1 MLGGIANGTS
11 AGPVRSDPDG
21 KACLGKLRVFGRKLL
36 KNEDI
41 NILIADDEEMIRE
54 LIDITL
60 TKEGFTCHQAASSE
74 EGLEVLK
81 SHKLDMAL
89 LDIMM
94 PGRSGIELLKDIK
107 RTTPETSVLMITA
120 MNDMD
125 TALSCIHFGAEDYIT
140 KPFNLDRVLLTVKNT
155 LDRRRLV
162 LENREYQANLEQK
175 VLEQTKVIRAAMGEI
190 NLAYEHTLAA
200 LIRALDAREK
210 EVGSHSE
217 RVMAY
222 ACLLAQAAGIDE
234 QGCTVLA
241 KGALLHDIGKIGVSD
256 NILLKPA
263 KLDEAEWEIMR
274 QHPTV
279 GFEILS
285 GIGYFAGAAELVL
298 SHHERYDG
306 EGYPNR
312 LHGEDIPVS
321 ARIFSLVDT
330 LDAMTSDRPYRKAL
344 PFQAVCDEVVRCS
357 GRQFDPKL
365 VEVFLSIPKESWET
379 AAGKH
384 LL

>member
-1 MLGGIANGTS
+1 MIG
-11 AGPVRSDPDG
+11 
-21 KACLGKLRVFGRKLL
+21 
-36 KNEDI
+36 
-41 NILIADDEEMIRE
+41 NILIADDEDMIRE
-54 LIDITL
+54 LINITL
-60 TKEGFTCHQAASSE
+60 SKEGFTCYQAASAE
-74 EGLEVLK
+74 EGLEIIN
-81 SHKLDMAL
+81 SHKLDLAL

-107 RTTPETSVLMITA
+107 QMTPDTIVLMITA

-125 TALSCIHFGAEDYIT
+125 TALSCIHFGADDYIT

-155 LDRRRLV
+155 LDKRRLI
-162 LENREYQANLEQK
+162 LENRAYQANLEQK
-175 VLEQTKVIRAAMGEI
+175 VREQTEVIRTVMGEI

-222 ACLLAQAAGIDE
+222 ASLLAEASGIDE
-234 QGCTVLA
+234 LGRSVLA

-263 KLDEAEWEIMR
+263 KLDAAEWEIMR
-274 QHPTV
+274 QHPAV
-279 GFEILS
+279 GYEILT
-285 GIGYFAGAAELVL
+285 GIRYFAGAADLVL

-306 EGYPNR
+306 AGYPNGLR
-312 LHGEDIPVS
+312 GEAIPIS
-321 ARIFSLVDT
+321 ARIFALVDT

-344 PFQAVCDEVVRCS
+344 SFQAVLDEVIRCS

-365 VEVFLSIPKESWET
+365 VEVFLRIPKEAWEK
-379 AAGKH
+379 AAGKI
-384 LL
+384 LI

>member
-1 MLGGIANGTS
+1 MKG
-11 AGPVRSDPDG
+11 
-21 KACLGKLRVFGRKLL
+21 
-36 KNEDI
+36 
-41 NILIADDEEMIRE
+41 NILIADDEDMIRE
-54 LIDITL
+54 LINITL
-60 TKEGFTCHQAASSE
+60 SKEGFTCFQAASAE
-74 EGLEVLK
+74 EGLEIINNQ
-81 SHKLDMAL
+81 KLDLAL

-94 PGRSGIELLKDIK
+94 PGRSGIDLLKDIK
-107 RTTPETSVLMITA
+107 QATPDTTVLMITA

-155 LDRRRLV
+155 LDKRRLV
-162 LENREYQANLEQK
+162 LENKEYQANLEQK
-175 VLEQTKVIRAAMGEI
+175 GRQQTEVIRTVMGEI
-190 NLAYEHTLAA
+190 NLAYEHTLVA

-222 ACLLAQAAGIDE
+222 ARLLAEAAGIDE
-234 QGCTVLA
+234 EGCTILG

-263 KLDEAEWEIMR
+263 KLDEAEWGIMR
-274 QHPTV
+274 RHPTV
-279 GFEILS
+279 GYEILS
-285 GIGYFAGAAELVL
+285 GIRYFAGAAELVL
-298 SHHERYDG
+298 CHHERYDG
-306 EGYPNR
+306 TGYPHR
-312 LHGEDIPVS
+312 LLGENIPIS

-344 PFQAVCDEVVRCS
+344 TFQAVLDEVVRCS
-357 GRQFDPKL
+357 GQQFDPKL
-365 VEVFLSIPKESWET
+365 VDIFLAIPKESWEA

-384 LL
+384 L

>member
-1 MLGGIANGTS
+1 MNSG
-11 AGPVRSDPDG
+11 V
-21 KACLGKLRVFGRKLL
+21 
-36 KNEDI
+36 

-54 LIDITL
+54 LIHITL
-60 TKEGFTCHQAASSE
+60 SKEGFTCHQAANAE
-74 EGLEVLK
+74 EGLEI
-81 SHKLDMAL
+81 SNRHKLDVAL

-94 PGRSGIELLKDIK
+94 PGRSGIELLKDLK
-107 RTTPETSVLMITA
+107 HATPDTTVLMITA

-125 TALSCIHFGAEDYIT
+125 TALSCIHYGAEDYIT

-155 LDRRRLV
+155 LEKRRLV
-162 LENREYQANLEQK
+162 VENQAYQANLEQK
-175 VLEQTKVIRAAMGEI
+175 VCEQTEVIRAAMGEI

-222 ACLLAQAAGIDE
+222 ARLLAQAAGIDE
-234 QGCTVLA
+234 EGRNILA

-263 KLDEAEWEIMR
+263 KLDAPEWEIMR
-274 QHPTV
+274 QHPSV
-279 GFEILS
+279 GYEILS
-285 GIGYFAGAAELVL
+285 GIGYFSGAAELVL
-298 SHHERYDG
+298 SHHECFDG
-306 EGYPNR
+306 TGYPNG
-312 LHGEDIPVS
+312 LSGEAIPIS
-321 ARIFSLVDT
+321 ARIFALVDT

-344 PFQAVCDEVVRCS
+344 SFQAVLDEVVRCC

-365 VEVFLSIPKESWET
+365 VEVFLCIPKDSWER
-379 AAGKH
+379 AAGKT
-384 LL
+384 LF

>member
-1 MLGGIANGTS
+1 LTG
-11 AGPVRSDPDG
+11 
-21 KACLGKLRVFGRKLL
+21 
-36 KNEDI
+36 

-54 LIDITL
+54 LINITL
-60 TKEGFTCHQAASSE
+60 SKEGFTCYQAASAE
-74 EGLEVLK
+74 EGLEIIN
-81 SHKLDMAL
+81 SQKLDLAL

-107 RTTPETSVLMITA
+107 QLTPDTTVLMITA

-155 LDRRRLV
+155 LEKRRLI
-162 LENREYQANLEQK
+162 LENREYQANLEHK
-175 VLEQTKVIRAAMGEI
+175 VREQTEVIRTVMGEI

-222 ACLLAQAAGIDE
+222 ARLLAEKAGVDE
-234 QGCTVLA
+234 GGRSILA

-256 NILLKPA
+256 NILLKPG

-274 QHPTV
+274 QHPAV
-279 GFEILS
+279 GYEILT
-285 GIGYFAGAAELVL
+285 GIRYFSGAADLVL

-306 EGYPNR
+306 AGYPNG
-312 LHGEDIPVS
+312 LSGEAIPIS
-321 ARIFSLVDT
+321 ARIFALVDT

-344 PFQAVCDEVVRCS
+344 TFQAVLDEVVRCS
-357 GRQFDPKL
+357 GKQFDPKL
-365 VEVFLSIPKESWET
+365 VEVFLSIPKQSWEA
-379 AAGKH
+379 AAGKV
-384 LL
+384 LI

>member
-1 MLGGIANGTS
+1 
-11 AGPVRSDPDG
+11 
-21 KACLGKLRVFGRKLL
+21 L
-36 KNEDI
+36 KG

-54 LIDITL
+54 LIHITL
-60 TKEGFTCHQAASSE
+60 TKEGFTCFQASNAE
-74 EGLEVLK
+74 EGLEIINK
-81 SHKLDMAL
+81 QQLDLAL

-107 RTTPETSVLMITA
+107 QASPDTTVLMITA

-155 LDRRRLV
+155 LDKRSLI

-175 VLEQTKVIRAAMGEI
+175 VREQTEVIRTVMGEI

-222 ACLLAQAAGIDE
+222 ARLLAEAAGIDE
-234 QGCTVLA
+234 RQRSILA

-263 KLDEAEWEIMR
+263 KLDASEWEIMR
-274 QHPTV
+274 QHPAV
-279 GFEILS
+279 GYEILS
-285 GIGYFAGAAELVL
+285 GIRYFAGAAELVL

-306 EGYPNR
+306 SGYPNGLR
-312 LHGEDIPVS
+312 GEAIPVS
-321 ARIFSLVDT
+321 ARIFALVDT
-330 LDAMTSDRPYRKAL
+330 LDAMTSDRPYRKSL
-344 PFQAVCDEVVRCS
+344 SYQAVREEVVKCS
-357 GRQFDPKL
+357 GTQFDPKL
-365 VEVFLSIPKESWET
+365 VEVFLTVPKSAWET
-379 AAGKH
+379 AAGTR

>member
-1 MLGGIANGTS
+1 
-11 AGPVRSDPDG
+11 
-21 KACLGKLRVFGRKLL
+21 L
-36 KNEDI
+36 KG

-54 LIDITL
+54 LIQITL
-60 TKEGFTCHQAASSE
+60 SKEGFTCFLAASSE
-74 EGLEVLK
+74 EGLEIAN
-81 SHKLDMAL
+81 SQKLDMAL

-94 PGRSGIELLKDIK
+94 PGRSGIELLRDIK
-107 RTTPETSVLMITA
+107 QNTPDTTVLMITA

-140 KPFNLDRVLLTVKNT
+140 KPFNLDRVLLTVKNN
-155 LDRRRLV
+155 LEKRRLV

-175 VLEQTKVIRAAMGEI
+175 VREQTEVIRTVMGDI

-222 ACLLAQAAGIDE
+222 ALLLAEAAHIDE
-234 QGCTVLA
+234 RGRSILSR
-241 KGALLHDIGKIGVSD
+241 GALLHDIGKIGVSD
-256 NILLKPA
+256 NILLKPG
-263 KLDEAEWEIMR
+263 KLDDAEWEMMR
-274 QHPTV
+274 KHPQV
-279 GFEILS
+279 GYEILT
-285 GIGYFAGAAELVL
+285 GIRYFAGAAELVL

-306 EGYPNR
+306 AGYPNGLR
-312 LHGEDIPVS
+312 GEAIPIS
-321 ARIFSLVDT
+321 ARVFALVDT

-344 PFQAVCDEVVRCS
+344 SFQEVVDEVVRCS

-365 VEVFLSIPKESWET
+365 VDVFLTIPKMSWEV
-379 AAGKH
+379 AAGKI

>member
-1 MLGGIANGTS
+1 LN
-11 AGPVRSDPDG
+11 
-21 KACLGKLRVFGRKLL
+21 
-36 KNEDI
+36 NEDI

-60 TKEGFTCHQAASSE
+60 SKEGFTCHQAASAE

-81 SHKLDMAL
+81 CHKLDMAL

-155 LDRRRLV
+155 LDRRRLER
-162 LENREYQANLEQK
+162 ENQEYQANLEQK
-175 VLEQTKVIRAAMGEI
+175 VAEQTEVIRSAMGEI

-222 ACLLAQAAGIDE
+222 ACLLAKAAGIDE
-234 QGCTVLA
+234 EGCTVLA

-274 QHPTV
+274 QHPAV
-279 GFEILS
+279 GYEILS
-285 GIGYFAGAAELVL
+285 GIGYFSGAAELVL
-298 SHHERYDG
+298 SHHECYDG
-306 EGYPNR
+306 GGYPNR
-312 LHGEDIPVS
+312 LRGEEIPVS
-321 ARIFSLVDT
+321 ARIFALVDT

-344 PFQAVCDEVVRCS
+344 SFQAVRDEVMRCS
-357 GRQFDPKL
+357 GQQFDPKL
-365 VEVFLSIPKESWET
+365 VEVFLSIPKVSWET
-379 AAGKH
+379 AAGKQ

>member
-1 MLGGIANGTS
+1 LIG
-11 AGPVRSDPDG
+11 
-21 KACLGKLRVFGRKLL
+21 
-36 KNEDI
+36 
-41 NILIADDEEMIRE
+41 NILIADDEDMIRE
-54 LIDITL
+54 LINITL
-60 TKEGFTCHQAASSE
+60 SKEGFTCYQAASAE
-74 EGLEVLK
+74 EGLEIIN
-81 SHKLDMAL
+81 SHKLDLAL

-107 RTTPETSVLMITA
+107 QMTPDTIVLMITA

-125 TALSCIHFGAEDYIT
+125 TALSCIHFGADDYIT

-155 LDRRRLV
+155 LDKRRLI
-162 LENREYQANLEQK
+162 LENRAYQANLEQK
-175 VLEQTKVIRAAMGEI
+175 VREQTEVIRTVMGEI

-222 ACLLAQAAGIDE
+222 ASLLAEASGIDE
-234 QGCTVLA
+234 LGRSVLA

-263 KLDEAEWEIMR
+263 KLDAAEWEIMR
-274 QHPTV
+274 QHPAV
-279 GFEILS
+279 GYEILT
-285 GIGYFAGAAELVL
+285 GIRYFAGAADLVL

-306 EGYPNR
+306 AGYPNGLR
-312 LHGEDIPVS
+312 GEAIPIS
-321 ARIFSLVDT
+321 ARIFALVDT

-344 PFQAVCDEVVRCS
+344 SFQAVLDEVIRCS

-365 VEVFLSIPKESWET
+365 VEVFLRIPKEAWEK
-379 AAGKH
+379 AAGKI
-384 LL
+384 LI

>member
-1 MLGGIANGTS
+1 MKG
-11 AGPVRSDPDG
+11 
-21 KACLGKLRVFGRKLL
+21 
-36 KNEDI
+36 

-54 LIDITL
+54 LINITL
-60 TKEGFTCHQAASSE
+60 AKEGFTCYQAASAE
-74 EGLEVLK
+74 EGLEIMKIRQFDL
-81 SHKLDMAL
+81 AL

-94 PGRSGIELLKDIK
+94 PGRSGIDLLKDIK
-107 RTTPETSVLMITA
+107 QMTPDTTVLMITA

-155 LDRRRLV
+155 LEKRRLV
-162 LENREYQANLEQK
+162 IENREYQANLEHK
-175 VLEQTKVIRAAMGEI
+175 VLEQTEVIRTVMGEI

-222 ACLLAQAAGIDE
+222 ARLLAETAGIDE
-234 QGCTVLA
+234 RGRSVLA

-256 NILLKPA
+256 NILLKPG
-263 KLDEAEWEIMR
+263 KLDDAEWEIMR
-274 QHPTV
+274 RHPAV
-279 GFEILS
+279 GYEILS
-285 GIGYFAGAAELVL
+285 GIKYFSGAADLVL

-306 EGYPNR
+306 LGYP
-312 LHGEDIPVS
+312 HGLRGEAIPMS
-321 ARIFSLVDT
+321 ARIFALVDT

-344 PFQAVCDEVVRCS
+344 SFQAVLDEVRQCS
-357 GRQFDPKL
+357 NKQFDPKL
-365 VEVFLSIPKESWET
+365 VEVFLSIPKEAWEN
-379 AAGKH
+379 AAGKV
-384 LL
+384 LA